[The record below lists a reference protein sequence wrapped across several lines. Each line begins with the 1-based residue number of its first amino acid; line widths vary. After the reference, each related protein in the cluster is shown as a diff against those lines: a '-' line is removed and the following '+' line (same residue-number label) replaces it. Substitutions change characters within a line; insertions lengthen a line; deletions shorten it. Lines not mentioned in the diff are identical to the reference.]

1 MSEPRIVVDGL
12 WKRFHRG
19 ERHNSLRDLVP
30 ALFRRLNPVRKEPE
44 LGANDFW
51 AVRDVSFQVEEGKAL
66 GIIGPNGA
74 GKSTM
79 LKLLNRILRPTSGT
93 IRLHG
98 KVSALIEVAAGFHPD
113 LTGREN
119 IFLQGA
125 IIGMR
130 RAEIARKLDSIVDFA
145 GVERFIDTP
154 VKRYSSGMNARLGFA
169 VAAHLD
175 PDILLIDEVLSV
187 GDMAFQ
193 EKCINRMKSFKA
205 SGVSIVFVSHNMQA
219 VSDLCDHAI
228 SLRSSVQAFG
238 SAQDV
243 IQSYVTS
250 LGSEAASLGNPDF
263 HIGPV
268 VLRDTA
274 GHEISNT
281 PSGQPLVL
289 EVTYTPKRDMTGVH
303 VGLLLHRTTDG
314 LLVYDANFTDKELGI
329 RWRAGEPVTVRFDL
343 TATVTR
349 GQYHFDTHVA
359 ETGTGVLLARRN
371 PAIMLRVDELRTW
384 AGVADLQVTASAVAA
399 DRVPAGARP

>member
-1 MSEPRIVVDGL
+1 
-12 WKRFHRG
+12 
-19 ERHNSLRDLVP
+19 
-30 ALFRRLNPVRKEPE
+30 
-44 LGANDFW
+44 
-51 AVRDVSFQVEEGKAL
+51 
-66 GIIGPNGA
+66 
-74 GKSTM
+74 
-79 LKLLNRILRPTSGT
+79 
-93 IRLHG
+93 
-98 KVSALIEVAAGFHPD
+98 VAAGFHPD

-169 VAAHLD
+169 IAAHLD

-205 SGVSIVFVSHNMQA
+205 SGVSIIFVSHNMQA

-238 SAQDV
+238 AAQDV

-250 LGSEAASLGNPDF
+250 MGSDAASLGDPHF

-268 VLRDTA
+268 VLRDAA
-274 GHEISNT
+274 GNEISSS
-281 PSGQPLVL
+281 PSGQPLQL
-289 EVTYTPKRDMTGVH
+289 EVTYTPKRDWIGVH

-329 RWRAGEPVTVRFDL
+329 QWRAGEPVTVRFDL

-384 AGVADLQVTASAVAA
+384 AGVADLAVKATAISTSYSESSSL
-399 DRVPAGARP
+399 

>member
-1 MSEPRIVVDGL
+1 MSESRIVVDGL

-19 ERHNSLRDLVP
+19 ERQDSLRDLIP
-30 ALFRRLNPVRKEPE
+30 ALFRRLGSARKGPE

-51 AVRDVSFQVEEGKAL
+51 AVRDVSFEVREGEAL

-79 LKLLNRILRPTSGT
+79 LKLLNRILKPTAGT
-93 IRLHG
+93 IRLTG

-130 RAEIARKLDSIVDFA
+130 RVEIARKLDSIVDFA

-169 VAAHLD
+169 IAAHLD

-205 SGVSIVFVSHNMQA
+205 SGVSIIFVSHNMQA
-219 VSDLCDHAI
+219 VSDLCDNAI
-228 SLRSSVQAFG
+228 SLRSSVQAYG
-238 SAQDV
+238 PAQDV

-250 LGSEAASLGNPDF
+250 MGSDAASLGDPHF

-268 VLRDTA
+268 VLRDAA
-274 GHEISNT
+274 GNEVSSS
-281 PSGQPLVL
+281 PSGQPLQL
-289 EVTYTPKRDMTGVH
+289 EVTYTPKRDWIGVH

-329 RWRAGEPVTVRFDL
+329 QWRAGEPVTVRFDL

-384 AGVADLQVTASAVAA
+384 AGVADLAVKATAVSPSYSESSS
-399 DRVPAGARP
+399 R